1 MDSIALTGGA
11 VPADVDY
18 PCSDGRPVA
27 ETPVHYRNLTT
38 IKDILERRFA
48 DQPMT
53 YVGANMFVYYV
64 RGKTNKRVAPDVF
77 VARGASRDK
86 DRRVYQVWKE
96 DGHAPDV
103 VFEITGRSTRSEDQV
118 KKLRIYRDSLTV
130 REYFLFDP
138 KAEYLDPPL
147 MGYRLRGGRYV
158 RIKPVSKRLPSE
170 ELGLHLERA
179 GEDLRLY
186 DPISGKWLP
195 TAKEALLDEREAR
208 LHEREARLQ
217 EREAR
222 LQEHEAR
229 LDAERRINQAEA
241 EIERLRRELESR
253 GEK

>member
-1 MDSIALTGGA
+1 MSTVRPIALTA
-11 VPADVDY
+11 HAAPADVEY
-18 PCSDGRPVA
+18 PESDGRPVA

-38 IKDILERRFA
+38 IKDILERRYA
-48 DQPMT
+48 DDPMT

-86 DRRVYQVWKE
+86 DRRVYQVWEE

-103 VFEITGRSTRSEDQV
+103 VFEFTSRSTRNEDQV
-118 KKLRIYRDSLTV
+118 KKLRIYRDSLAV
-130 REYFLFDP
+130 CEYFLFDP

-158 RIKPVSKRLPSE
+158 RIKPVSKRLSSE
-170 ELGLHLERA
+170 VLGLHLERA
-179 GEDLRLY
+179 GNNLRLY

-208 LHEREARLQ
+208 LHEREARLI
-217 EREAR
+217 
-222 LQEHEAR
+222 
-229 LDAERRINQAEA
+229 AEQRAIQAEV
-241 EIERLRRELESR
+241 ENERLRRELESR
-253 GEK
+253 RGK